1 MNHDKRALVSV
12 TPDVQIQMMELE
24 LEKCA
29 LVQLVLTNGFHH
41 ACLSCVGLHWN
52 DILETVQRD
61 DALLGA
67 PHLKNVLHFG
77 AQFLREQR
85 DMFYIQILHL
95 FHLNLVNSVSSV

>member
-1 MNHDKRALVSV
+1 MSL
-12 TPDVQIQMMELE
+12 TPDIQIQISELE
-24 LEKCA
+24 LEKNA
-29 LVQLVLTNGFHH
+29 VVQLVLTNGLHH

-61 DALLGA
+61 DALFGT

-85 DMFYIQILHL
+85 DMFYNHILHL
-95 FHLNLVNSVSSV
+95 IYLNLVN